1 VFSFRDGRVDD
12 GAAKERLFAALKPE
26 PLMPTV
32 TTVRVATRPSALAL
46 RQAQLVIDMLA
57 PRHEGVAFEL
67 VKISTRGDAEQSR
80 PLAQIGGD
88 GVFVKELEAALQS
101 RRADIAVHSMKDL
114 PTELPAGLRAGVVP
128 MRDDA
133 RDVLLSRG
141 NEYKTVLKMPK
152 GSVIGTSSLRRA
164 AQVHAIKATLV
175 IKDLRGNVDTRIKKL
190 LDGEYDAI
198 VLALAGVQRIGLPPE
213 VGGGSPIPIDE
224 MVPAVGQGAL
234 FVQYREDDPAAHA
247 MLEPLNEPLSAM
259 GVAMERA
266 FLKRM
271 GGGCAVPA
279 GANASIMGDRWL
291 FHAFVGSVDGR
302 QSLRRDAE
310 GIARD
315 EADSVGA
322 VEDIA
327 DEMLDAGARYIISQY
342 KKE

>member
-1 VFSFRDGRVDD
+1 MDGPAYNS
-12 GAAKERLFAALKPE
+12 AAKERLFAALKAQE
-26 PLMPTV
+26 LMPAV

-57 PRHEGVAFEL
+57 PRNEGVTFEI
-67 VKISTRGDAEQSR
+67 VKISTRGDAVQDRS
-80 PLAQIGGD
+80 LSQIGGD
-88 GVFVKELEAALQS
+88 GVFVKELEAGLQS
-101 RRADIAVHSMKDL
+101 GRADIAVHSMKDL
-114 PTELPAGLRAGVVP
+114 PTELPIGLRAGVVP

-141 NEYKTVLKMPK
+141 NEHKTVFGMPK
-152 GSVIGTSSLRRA
+152 SAVIGTSSLRRA
-164 AQVHAIKATLV
+164 AQLHAIKPLLE
-175 IKDLRGNVDTRIKKL
+175 IKDLRGNVDTRIQKL

-213 VGGGSPIPIDE
+213 VGGGSPIPVDE

-234 FVQYREDDPAAHA
+234 FVQFRENDAETQELLAPI
-247 MLEPLNEPLSAM
+247 NEPISAM

-266 FLKRM
+266 FLRRM
-271 GGGCAVPA
+271 GGGCAVPV
-279 GANASIMGDRWL
+279 GANASIMGDRWI
-291 FHAFVGSVDGR
+291 FHAFAGSVDGR
-302 QSLRRDAE
+302 HVMRRDAE

-315 EADSVGA
+315 EADAVAA

-327 DEMLDAGARYIISQY
+327 EEMLESGASWIISQY